1 VKPRHVWTLFALC
14 TAALL
19 AAMAWS
25 SAMVLGL
32 ESSQAAARAQAA
44 VEENARLALWRMD
57 STLAALVAQESARP
71 YFHYRAFYPAAN
83 AYTDMFA
90 ETVPG
95 QALLPSP
102 LLRET
107 TPYVVLHFQLAPDGT
122 VSSPEI
128 PTGVQR
134 AYALAQRRTTEARL
148 HEGEAHLTDIR
159 GFAQRRAFVNPAD
172 ENERRLAA
180 SRVVTKTAPPQA
192 ELPQKD
198 KSANEYAMRQQSYDQ
213 QQLANN
219 FSRKLEL
226 VSPVEKAVVEVDEG
240 TFVPLWINDHL
251 VLARRV
257 RVGGASYIQ
266 GCWIDWPQLRQSLLD
281 QVRDLL
287 PNAALEPDATP
298 SAEHARRLGRAV
310 ESYLP
315 VPDEGSERRLASLP
329 VRLIPGAIE
338 PLRSSGVSLV
348 RLSLAGAWL
357 CLALAALAVAA
368 LLQGVL
374 SLSERRRVFVSA
386 VTHELRTP
394 LTTFRLYTD
403 MLADGMVGADKRPDY
418 LGKLQREAQRL
429 GHLVENVLFYARLD
443 SGRAG
448 AVREAVDV
456 GDVVRETAARLHDR
470 TEKAGLTVALEAPAD
485 GGPLRAR
492 TDRSAL
498 EQIVVNLIDNACK
511 YAAAGTPPVLHV
523 EWRASGS
530 RALVRVRDHGPGLST
545 TERRRLFRPF
555 SKSDREAANSAPG
568 VGLGLALSR
577 RLARAQGGDL
587 RLDTAVSEGA
597 CTCSASVYDTPRRG
611 VPAGAVFELTLPLA

>member
-1 VKPRHVWTLFALC
+1 
-14 TAALL
+14 
-19 AAMAWS
+19 MAWS

-32 ESSQAAARAQAA
+32 ERSQATARTQAA

-90 ETVPG
+90 EAGPG

-107 TPYVVLHFQLAPDGT
+107 TPHVVLHLQIAPDGT
-122 VSSPEI
+122 VSSPEV
-128 PTGVQR
+128 PTGILR
-134 AYALAQRRTTEARL
+134 AAALTRRQTTD
-148 HEGEAHLTDIR
+148 AHLREHEERLAEVRT
-159 GFAQRRAFVNPAD
+159 AAPRRAFASLA
-172 ENERRLAA
+172 EETERRFAA
-180 SRVVTKTAPPQA
+180 NRIVTKALPPQS
-192 ELPQKD
+192 ELLQKE

-219 FSRKLEL
+219 VSRKLEL
-226 VSPVEKAVVEVDEG
+226 VSPVEKVVVEVEEG
-240 TFVPLWINDHL
+240 TFEPFWIADRL
-251 VLARRV
+251 FLARRV

-266 GCWIDWPQLRQSLLD
+266 ACWMDWPRLRQSLLE

-287 PNAALEPDATP
+287 PNAQLEPVGA
-298 SAEHARRLGRAV
+298 GAV
-310 ESYLP
+310 TRTASYGSG
-315 VPDEGSERRLASLP
+315 DEERRLASLP
-329 VRLIPGAIE
+329 VRLIPGAVSPPIA
-338 PLRSSGVSLV
+338 SGVSLV
-348 RLSLAGAWL
+348 RVSLLGAWL

-374 SLSERRRVFVSA
+374 GLSERRRVFVSA

-403 MLADGMVGADKRPDY
+403 MLADGMVGPDKRQDY

-429 GHLVENVLFYARLD
+429 GHLVENVLFYSRLD
-443 SGRAG
+443 SGRTG
-448 AVREAVDV
+448 AVRETVDV
-456 GDVVRETAARLHDR
+456 GEVVRETVARLHDR
-470 TEKAGLTVALEAPAD
+470 TERAGLAVALDPAAPAA
-485 GGPLRAR
+485 PLCAR

-511 YAAAGTPPVLHV
+511 YAATGTPPVLHV
-523 EWRASGS
+523 EWRAASG
-530 RALVRVRDHGPGLST
+530 RALIRVRDHGPGLST
-545 TERRRLFRPF
+545 TEQRRLFRPF

-587 RLDTAVSEGA
+587 RLDNAVTEGA
-597 CTCSASVYDTPRRG
+597 A
-611 VPAGAVFELTLPLA
+611 FELTLPLA